1 MLSPQTHNKHQR
13 GTWVNKVHI
22 PRPGLLSRVPGPLD
36 VLRGHMAAI
45 CAGPGMSEHRGR
57 VRFGAASEGRRDRQ
71 TADCSYE
78 LTLTEPA
85 DTHRHREPRSLLQTI
100 KLCTFPRRTIRL
112 LIGRDVSG
120 SALLEKYELRGLT
133 FSMSRCAVVHS
144 ARGVTHQW
152 NITSRSHSSAELL
165 RGGNTLFTF
174 SSWKMNHLLDTG
186 GFSDTRET
194 FEGHVAANARQS
206 YRKRGAAAD

>member
-36 VLRGHMAAI
+36 VLRGHMVAI

-85 DTHRHREPRSLLQTI
+85 DTHTHREPRSLLQTI
-100 KLCTFPRRTIRL
+100 KLCTFPSENHPAFNREGCQRLGVIGKIRAERFDIFYEPL
-112 LIGRDVSG
+112 CSRSLSSG
-120 SALLEKYELRGLT
+120 SDASVEYNFAQSLE
-133 FSMSRCAVVHS
+133 C
-144 ARGVTHQW
+144 
-152 NITSRSHSSAELL
+152 
-165 RGGNTLFTF
+165 
-174 SSWKMNHLLDTG
+174 
-186 GFSDTRET
+186 
-194 FEGHVAANARQS
+194 
-206 YRKRGAAAD
+206 

>member
-1 MLSPQTHNKHQR
+1 MLSPQTYNKHQR

-45 CAGPGMSEHRGR
+45 CVGPGMSEHRGR

-133 FSMSRCAVVHS
+133 FSMRRCAVVHS

-152 NITSRSHSSAELL
+152 NITSRSHSSAELH

>member
-85 DTHRHREPRSLLQTI
+85 DTHTHTESLAHSY
-100 KLCTFPRRTIRL
+100 KLLNFALSPRRTIRL

-133 FSMSRCAVVHS
+133 FSMRRCAVVHS

-152 NITSRSHSSAELL
+152 NITSRSHSSAELH
-165 RGGNTLFTF
+165 REGNTLFTF
-174 SSWKMNHLLDTG
+174 SS
-186 GFSDTRET
+186 
-194 FEGHVAANARQS
+194 
-206 YRKRGAAAD
+206 